1 MKKLPILILIASF
14 AMACVK
20 DKPLAPTVTTEKEM
34 AVVKEA
40 EKISSGT
47 FMNGVHPTSGKVEIV
62 LDKIDTKKKY
72 LSFTGFKTDA
82 GPDLRIY
89 LSEDLKAKSYTE
101 ISKLTKTGD
110 FLVELPSDAM
120 PDKQKYVLIW
130 CQSFSV
136 LFGSAKLE

>member
-1 MKKLPILILIASF
+1 
-14 AMACVK
+14 
-20 DKPLAPTVTTEKEM
+20 TEKEIEI
-34 AVVKEA
+34 VKEA

-89 LSEDLKAKSYTE
+89 LSEEVKPTNYSE
-101 ISKLTKTGD
+101 VSKLTKSGD
-110 FLVELPSDAM
+110 FLVELPSSAS
-120 PDKQKYVLIW
+120 PDKQKYVLIY
-130 CQSFSV
+130 CQKYSV